1 MGIRVRE
8 VMLMGGVLFAR
19 SPYYEKRKGKKS
31 TKKIWLTFFITV
43 ESLLTESGFA
53 THSFNVR
60 LLKTYSQG
68 NFKMPASY
76 NGSAPPRATFVFC
89 QDQWLVGFKGLPIMK
104 NVREKFCQRILPY
117 VFKYCGVS
125 MIITLRASNTDS
137 RVGLKRP
144 AS

>member
-1 MGIRVRE
+1 M
-8 VMLMGGVLFAR
+8 
-19 SPYYEKRKGKKS
+19 
-31 TKKIWLTFFITV
+31 
-43 ESLLTESGFA
+43 ESLLTQSGFA

-76 NGSAPPRATFVFC
+76 NGSAPPRATLVFC
-89 QDQWLVGFKGLPIMK
+89 PDQWLVGFQGLPIMK

-137 RVGLKRP
+137 RVGSKGLPRNESTTSPPATLIFSRSGDDLFRRSPYYEKRKGKFL
-144 AS
+144 